1 MCINYNS
8 LQKLSTVNTYYTLNT
23 INITTVYKTTFF
35 NYARV
40 CVRLCQRLRATIQ
53 KVFTP
58 LGGQTVFVFSRGC
71 VYVCL
76 MNAEI
81 VITLICLSVGLFLR
95 PWRFKENRNSDGKL
109 STVAIIGWVL
119 IVVGGLL
126 LISVINR
133 SAGLSLG
140 IVLGWLLGL
149 FLTVMLGYE
158 LLLFSRKYT
167 IQQVLFGG
175 GILIIGVALSLL
187 GISVNEQTVLLCIIL
202 LTACLVA
209 LLLLRLFSK

>member
-1 MCINYNS
+1 M
-8 LQKLSTVNTYYTLNT
+8 
-23 INITTVYKTTFF
+23 
-35 NYARV
+35 RV
-40 CVRLCQRLRATIQ
+40 S
-53 KVFTP
+53 VF
-58 LGGQTVFVFSRGC
+58 LFSRGC

-81 VITLICLSVGLFLR
+81 IITLICLLVGLFLR
-95 PWRFKENRNSDGKL
+95 PWRFKGNRNSDGKL

-126 LISVINR
+126 LISVINP
-133 SAGLSLG
+133 SVGLSLG

-175 GILIIGVALSLL
+175 GVLIVGVALSLL
-187 GISVNEQTVLLCIIL
+187 GISVNEQFVLMCVIL
-202 LTACLVA
+202 LTACLGV
-209 LLLLRLFSK
+209 LVLLRLFLK